1 MITAAVEVISGPWGQ
16 PAILLVVMPE
26 DAAAAVSSAA
36 DTGDTVIRDSEIP
49 AARNPASNFFIFIN
63 NFSCF

>member
-16 PAILLVVMPE
+16 PAMLLVVMPE
-26 DAAAAVSSAA
+26 DAAAVSSAA
-36 DTGDTVIRDSEIP
+36 DTGETVIRDSEIP
-49 AARNPASNFFIFIN
+49 AARNPASNFFIFID